1 MKKKTTA
8 TTRRDFLKSTAILG
22 GVSIL
27 PGSASGFMDATLVD
41 SEKIIAN
48 EKSIIGSYGP
58 WASGLVEDPPLLS
71 FRNKDN
77 GDLKKIKSQA
87 ISKTQE
93 LVSAPIISKIP
104 EVKTDRKFINDGLEI
119 EEISWQLPYGN
130 RTRAILL
137 KPEKAKGKLPGVL
150 GLHDHGGNKYF
161 GKRKI
166 TKTSEE
172 QHPMMKT
179 HQENYYGGMAWANE
193 LAKKGYVVLVP
204 DSFAFASRRVLF
216 ENMSTIPW
224 GDCAT
229 EGMTDANPEEQEHI
243 DAYNQWAAAHEHIL
257 SKSLFCGGTTW
268 PGVFLSEDQAAL
280 DVLSQRDDVDSDQL
294 GCAGLSGGGLRTV
307 YLGGLDDRVKCAV
320 AVGFMTTWKDFLM
333 NKAYTHTWMTYTP
346 LLPKYLDFPEILGL
360 RAPLPTMT
368 LNNNQD
374 RLFTLSEMKRADA
387 ILKEV
392 FAKAGVPQNY
402 KGGFYEGDHKFDVQ
416 MQKDAFDWFDRWLKS

>member
-87 ISKTQE
+87 ISKTHE
-93 LVSAPIISKIP
+93 LVSAPTISKIA
-104 EVKTDRKFINDGLEI
+104 EAKADRKFVYDGLQI

-166 TKTSEE
+166 TKTSDE

-179 HQENYYGGMAWANE
+179 HQDNYYGGMAWANE
-193 LAKKGYVVLVP
+193 LAKRGYVVLVP

-224 GDCAT
+224 G
-229 EGMTDANPEEQEHI
+229 I
-243 DAYNQWAAAHEHIL
+243 
-257 SKSLFCGGTTW
+257 
-268 PGVFLSEDQAAL
+268 V
-280 DVLSQRDDVDSDQL
+280 QRRD
-294 GCAGLSGGGLRTV
+294 
-307 YLGGLDDRVKCAV
+307 
-320 AVGFMTTWKDFLM
+320 
-333 NKAYTHTWMTYTP
+333 
-346 LLPKYLDFPEILGL
+346 
-360 RAPLPTMT
+360 
-368 LNNNQD
+368 
-374 RLFTLSEMKRADA
+374 
-387 ILKEV
+387 
-392 FAKAGVPQNY
+392 
-402 KGGFYEGDHKFDVQ
+402 
-416 MQKDAFDWFDRWLKS
+416 